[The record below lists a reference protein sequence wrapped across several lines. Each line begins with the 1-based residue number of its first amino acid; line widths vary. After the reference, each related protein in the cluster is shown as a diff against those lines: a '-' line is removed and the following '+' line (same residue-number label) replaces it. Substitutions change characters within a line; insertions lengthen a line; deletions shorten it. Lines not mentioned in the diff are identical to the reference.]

1 MKEEVQLLLGLTQ
14 IMSQLNLPHHGRLER
29 LGHHGLLGHH
39 GPHQEPHADRV
50 AVAVGTTLMMK
61 LIRDLVVEA
70 TVK

>member
-14 IMSQLNLPHHGRLER
+14 ITSQLNLPHHGRLER
-29 LGHHGLLGHH
+29 LGHH

-61 LIRDLVVEA
+61 LIRGIYLASSFDNKLV
-70 TVK
+70 